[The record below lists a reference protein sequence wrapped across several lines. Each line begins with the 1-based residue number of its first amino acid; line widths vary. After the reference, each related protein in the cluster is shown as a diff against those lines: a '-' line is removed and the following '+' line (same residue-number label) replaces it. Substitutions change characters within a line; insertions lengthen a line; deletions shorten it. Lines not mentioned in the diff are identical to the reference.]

1 LGVSSFTGVAYENF
15 YYLIT
20 LLLLLNFNVYA
31 EIYKW
36 VDKEGNAHFSQ
47 NINDVPK
54 DHEVKEV
61 EVKASNSSQSNNNK
75 RISKSSDIKK
85 NKTSKYAYQQLEQKC
100 DKLAR
105 KFALNTNGF
114 NTPEYREY
122 RRLKCGSAAMER
134 LRNSL

>member
-1 LGVSSFTGVAYENF
+1 MKIF
-15 YYLIT
+15 IT
-20 LLLLLNFNVYA
+20 FLLLLNFNVYA

-54 DHEVKEV
+54 AQEIKEL
-61 EVKASNSSQSNNNK
+61 EVKASNSYQSNNK
-75 RISKSSDIKK
+75 RTSKSSDIKK
-85 NKTSKYAYQQLEQKC
+85 NKVSKYTSQQLEKKC
-100 DKLAR
+100 DKLSR

-114 NTPEYREY
+114 NTPEYSEY

-134 LRNSL
+134 LRKSL